1 MHHAIALSLRVFG
14 IEFIID
20 VDSGI
25 LNLVPNALFYDL
37 TLVETGS
44 IPSLLFK
51 CTISSFPV

>member
-37 TLVETGS
+37 TFGRDG
-44 IPSLLFK
+44 
-51 CTISSFPV
+51 